1 MGLERSLMGL
11 ASAAVDRLNEN
22 MRGARSAEIVG
33 DVEGAWELLEQAH
46 ILSQPS
52 AWLHV
57 RVHASMLGLAWRTR
71 DTVEIRGQLLR
82 LSVAGPGSVL
92 GRYPVGN
99 TGRSNVPATL
109 PMRVPPELEK
119 LLAGDGPAA
128 DD

>member
-1 MGLERSLMGL
+1 MGPERSLMGL
-11 ASAAVDRLNEN
+11 GKAAGARLREN
-22 MRGARSAEIVG
+22 SRGARSAEIVG
-33 DVEGAWELLEQAH
+33 DVQGAWELLEQAH

-71 DTVEIRGQLLR
+71 DATEMRGQLLR
-82 LSVAGPGSVL
+82 LAVAGPGSAL

-109 PMRVPPELEK
+109 PMPVPPDLEE
-119 LLAGDGPAA
+119 LLAAEGPGAEV
-128 DD
+128 

>member
-52 AWLHV
+52 AWLHA

-71 DTVEIRGQLLR
+71 DAVEIRGQLLR
-82 LSVAGPGSVL
+82 LFVAGPGSVL